1 MSAAHADL
9 ETVGLPSVAI
19 AVFEDAA
26 DRGVL
31 DGELLHDEFAHA
43 DHPLHNYLEWDDA
56 KAARAHRVDQING
69 MVRKVKFQWWVDD
82 RPKRV
87 RRFISEKYTGNTDRL
102 AGYTRIEDVVRSP
115 LQKKIM
121 LRELKKKIRE
131 LQDRYGDMEEFTE
144 LIAGLLPGD
153 NGDGGEKAT
162 G

>member
-1 MSAAHADL
+1 VSEPHDEL

-31 DGELLHDEFAHA
+31 DGELLHDEFAQE

-69 MVRKVKFQWWVDD
+69 MVRKVKYQWWVDD

-87 RRFISEKYTGNTDRL
+87 RRFISQKYTGNIERL
-102 AGYTRIEDVVRSP
+102 NGYTRIEDVVRNP
-115 LQKKIM
+115 LQTKIM
-121 LRELKKKIRE
+121 LRELKKKLRE
-131 LQDRYGDMEEFTE
+131 LQDRYGDLEEFTE
-144 LIAGLLPGD
+144 MIQGLLP
-153 NGDGGEKAT
+153 NGDDDDGQEAT